1 MSDPA
6 VCSFITKVLC
16 SSGGRLEFSQ
26 IPQHLGLPE
35 PQLEQI
41 LRDVGHE
48 RFLVH
53 MQGGCRWVLAVSPLR
68 LCVRKECAG
77 CQRLHFCKLNLM
89 GKCNFGTR
97 ACKYSHD
104 IFSDGNRKV
113 LKSHEVSGLNENE
126 LRVLLLQNDPFLLP
140 DVCQFYNKGEGLY
153 GSCSQ
158 QGSCNKLHV
167 CRHFLR
173 GECRFPTCKRSHKIL
188 DSNVLMLLLAEGLNS
203 SVAENIQIIC
213 DHKHAEFSK
222 VVGQRRMPQY
232 RATQVRYKVEPS
244 AGNPEEIRPKP
255 TSTPA
260 STPYV
265 SPSQARTGAGTA
277 CQVGQSHMAGSD
289 SGDRRW
295 LGSCGGEPNGGAKTV
310 AAFLTLPPPMPSSA
324 VNKGCEGEQAGG
336 RFAAPH
342 VPCRA
347 LAGIKAV
354 PSTKVPVRKDI
365 EKRDE
370 ICLYYIW
377 RHCIHK
383 DNCRMIHYSLPYRW
397 QTFNGVNWID
407 LPRMEVVEKAYCD
420 PQNDSVAD
428 QNINFKSLSS
438 TSTLFRRLSTPSSV
452 TKPSKFILTTKW
464 IWYWKN
470 DLGKWIEYGKQDGL
484 RDASALTSD
493 DLENLFL
500 AAPNDTVQFQAGSQN
515 YEISFKEMVQKNIH
529 YQTQREVR
537 RRPKFVSSEDVKKM
551 KKGQTGTAATPD
563 QNYPKHWD
571 KSALPDMGYKTVEIT
586 KTSSEYTDIESLFKK
601 TMNNFAIQRIRRIQN
616 PSLWQVFQW
625 QKEQMKKKNGGKDVD
640 ERLLFHGTNSSHLE
654 AICNHNFDWRI
665 CGVHGTKYGKGSYFA
680 TDAKYSH
687 SYSQSAAK
695 GNTVFVARVLV
706 GDFVRGDP
714 SYVRPPQKP
723 VNGLSF
729 YDSCVDST
737 MVPSIFVIFEKH
749 QIYPEYMIDYSE
761 EEKKC
766 FVS

>member
-265 SPSQARTGAGTA
+265 SPSQ
-277 CQVGQSHMAGSD
+277 
-289 SGDRRW
+289 
-295 LGSCGGEPNGGAKTV
+295 
-310 AAFLTLPPPMPSSA
+310 
-324 VNKGCEGEQAGG
+324 
-336 RFAAPH
+336 
-342 VPCRA
+342 
-347 LAGIKAV
+347 GIKAV

-470 DLGKWIEYGKQDGL
+470 DLGKWIEYGKQDFSLRERSGWMLINEGDGL